1 MDGSFWQRKGD
12 RTTFKLAVLDDD
24 PTGIQ
29 TVHGVYVYT
38 DWELSTIREAFGD
51 ENQLFYILTN
61 SRSFAKAR
69 TEEVH
74 RTIASRLLAV
84 SRETGIPF
92 LVILRGDS
100 TLRGHYLLEPEVMER
115 TFLQEGLRTDG
126 EIICPAFFEGGR
138 FTKGNI
144 HYVEE
149 NGSWIPAAQ
158 TEFAKDTTFGYRS
171 SHLGEY
177 VEEKAEKEQGTEKW
191 EENGTGEGDGGA
203 HRRLRKEDCLYISTE
218 LLESDP
224 EDTHLEELLETACGG
239 RKIIVN
245 AVCYTQLN
253 RFALAFWREIER
265 GKYFTVRCAASLVKA
280 VAGICTRPLLT
291 GRELLDGAELLEGQE
306 FSKPRELLAVQEPF
320 QGRELLYGQE
330 PFRGGKLLDGQEP
343 FRAGELL
350 DIQKSS
356 KNRELPSGSP
366 YLTGQNKTEKRNGSG
381 TLKDKIKDRKGPG
394 KGGLI
399 IAGSHVQKTTRQ
411 LKELGN
417 SLHPYCFIEFRADAA
432 REEGGL
438 KREAQRA
445 GKRAAQAISWGRDA
459 VIYTS
464 RNVLAEQGRE
474 KSLELSVRISEALT
488 EIVRQLQVRPAYIIA
503 KGGITSSDV
512 GVKGLGVKKALV
524 LGQAAPGVPVW
535 LTGSESRFPFMPYI
549 IFPGN
554 VGTDQTLRQ
563 IADGLA
569 EARNHRYDGE
579 SEYDGK
585 PEI

>member
-177 VEEKAEKEQGTEKW
+177 VEEKAEKEQGTEKR

-218 LLESDP
+218 LLESDS
-224 EDTHLEELLETACGG
+224 EDTRLEELLETACGG

-253 RFALAFWREIER
+253 RFALAFWREAER

-291 GRELLDGAELLEGQE
+291 GRELLDGAELLDSQ
-306 FSKPRELLAVQEPF
+306 
-320 QGRELLYGQE
+320 
-330 PFRGGKLLDGQEP
+330 D
-343 FRAGELL
+343 
-350 DIQKSS
+350 SS
-356 KNRELPSGSP
+356 RNRELPSGNP
-366 YLTGQNKTEKRNGSG
+366 YPSGQNKTEKRSGGG
-381 TLKDKIKDRKGPG
+381 TLKDRIKDRKGPG

-464 RNVLAEQGRE
+464 RNVLAEQGKE
-474 KSLELSVRISEALT
+474 ESLELSVRISEALT

-569 EARNHRYDGE
+569 EARNHRYDG
-579 SEYDGK
+579 K
-585 PEI
+585 